1 METDMKMIKGL
12 RSAPAVTSDPAR
24 KAGKIEANRA
34 VRRAGER
41 ELHADLAKLAEEAAR
56 HDRDSL
62 PDRFE

>member
-1 METDMKMIKGL
+1 MKPIRGL
-12 RSAPAVTSDPAR
+12 RSPPPAAHDPAR
-24 KAGKIEANRA
+24 GESKVEARRA

-41 ELHADLAKLAEEAAR
+41 ELHADLSQLADEAAR